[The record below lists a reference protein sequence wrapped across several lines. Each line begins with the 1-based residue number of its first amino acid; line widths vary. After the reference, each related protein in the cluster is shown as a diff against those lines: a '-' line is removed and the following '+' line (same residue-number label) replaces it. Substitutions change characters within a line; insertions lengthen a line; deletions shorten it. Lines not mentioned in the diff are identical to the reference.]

1 MLQVKVDI
9 NSIEKLDSH
18 INYVKKL
25 LTMQTDK
32 EFQKYIQQKC
42 LETVIKISRERISNT
57 TNDEYIEEYILRHS
71 IREVDEGFVLYNNFT
86 IPAILSTQNTKNQD
100 RLKGIVRNYDNGF
113 NIALA
118 FEYGTGIVGQDNPV
132 QGAWDYNVNKYGEY
146 GWYYKPLNGDAIR
159 TKGYQG
165 FEIYRFT
172 AEEIKAMLP
181 KWVNDYFNKKEV
193 FVND

>member
-42 LETVIKISRERISNT
+42 LETVNKVSEQRLIANT
-57 TNDEYIEEYILRHS
+57 TNDDAIGLYIS
-71 IREVDEGFVLYNNFT
+71 NNKIRQEKEGFILYNDT
-86 IPAILSTQNTKNQD
+86 KIPVEALGIQNSPE
-100 RLKGIVRNYDNGF
+100 NYPDGMF
-113 NIALA
+113 SIALA
-118 FEYGTGIVGQDNPV
+118 FEYGVGIIGSNTNAENHWEYNV
-132 QGAWDYNVNKYGEY
+132 QGYNF
-146 GWYYKPLNGDAIR
+146 GWYIPRSVTGR
-159 TKGYQG
+159 TGVETAGYQG